1 MSVQIGAK
9 PLADFDRPLEMLADC
24 HRRVEHFLDVLIR
37 VEALYRGKPLDKQ
50 AILALKAAQLYFQTS
65 APKHTADEEESL
77 FPRMRA
83 QLPTGDLALETLQKL
98 EADHLF
104 ANQLHW
110 RVERFI
116 DGWCTAP
123 ALPPAIDRAAQFHND
138 LQVLKQHYE
147 EHIHLEE
154 QAVFPQA
161 ARCLSSEL
169 IAEIGNEMR
178 QRRHN

>member
-1 MSVQIGAK
+1 MAVQIGTK
-9 PLADFDRPLEMLADC
+9 PLAGFDRPLEMLVDC

-37 VEALYRGKPLDKQ
+37 VETLYRGKLLDKQ
-50 AILALKAAQLYFQTS
+50 AILAMKAAQLYFQTS

-83 QLPTGDLALETLQKL
+83 ELPAGDMALETLQQL

-110 RVERFI
+110 RVDRFI
-116 DGWCTAP
+116 DSWCAAP
-123 ALPPAIDRAAQFHND
+123 AVSPATDRAEQFHND
-138 LQVLKQHYE
+138 LLALKQHYE
-147 EHIHLEE
+147 GHIHLEE
-154 QAVFPQA
+154 KAVFPQA

-169 IAEIGNEMR
+169 ISEIGSEMR
-178 QRRHN
+178 QRRQS